1 MILVDPAYTSQEC
14 SNCGYISRDNRK
26 SQSDFLCKLCG
37 LEINADYNASINIS
51 QRDIVNYPNVA
62 TSELVTSQ
70 RL

>member
-1 MILVDPAYTSQEC
+1 MDILVGTIGSRKATS
-14 SNCGYISRDNRK
+14 YV
-26 SQSDFLCKLCG
+26 KLCG

-51 QRDIVNYPNVA
+51 QKDIVNYPNVA